1 MDIMPYML
9 QVYVCAKK
17 KGGGGGGKGG
27 GAFVAE
33 QRSITES
40 YSAFMT

>member
-9 QVYVCAKK
+9 KVYVCEKK
-17 KGGGGGGKGG
+17 KKRGGGEGA